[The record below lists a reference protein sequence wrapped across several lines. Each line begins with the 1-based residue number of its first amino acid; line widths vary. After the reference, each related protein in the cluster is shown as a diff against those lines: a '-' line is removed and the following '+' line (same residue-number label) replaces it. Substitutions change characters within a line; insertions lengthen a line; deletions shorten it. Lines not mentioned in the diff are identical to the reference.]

1 MAVIR
6 GRIELP
12 FGKRTLVM
20 GIINATPD
28 SFSDG
33 GDLLDP
39 KEAVAAGRMMIQQ
52 GADILDVGG
61 ESTRPGSQGVS
72 LSVEL
77 KRVVPIVE
85 GLAKVPGVALSI
97 DTTKAAVALACLE
110 RGASMVNDVSAGR
123 TEPAIFDAVRD
134 FGAYLVLMHMKGTP
148 RTMQDNPVYA
158 DVVHDVCEFLK
169 ERAAVAEAR
178 GVARDRIIVDPGIGF
193 GKTLEHNLALLR
205 AVPQLKRLG
214 YPLMVGASRKSL
226 FKGLLGLDKPKD
238 RDAPTASLTAALAA
252 AGVDIVR
259 VHEIPRNLA
268 AARVGDM
275 LRSTME

>member
-1 MAVIR
+1 
-6 GRIELP
+6 
-12 FGKRTLVM
+12 M

-39 KEAVAAGRMMIQQ
+39 KAAVAAGRTMIQQ
-52 GADILDVGG
+52 GADILDIGG
-61 ESTRPGSQGVS
+61 ESTRPGSNGVS
-72 LSVEL
+72 LPVEL
-77 KRVVPIVE
+77 GRVVPIFD
-85 GLAKVPGVALSI
+85 GLAKASGVALSI
-97 DTTKAAVALACLE
+97 DTTKAAVARACLE
-110 RGASMVNDVSAGR
+110 RGAVMVNDVSAGR
-123 TEPAIFDAVRD
+123 TEPAIFDAARD

-148 RTMQDNPVYA
+148 RTMQDNPDYA
-158 DVVHDVCEFLK
+158 DVVREVCEFLK
-169 ERAAVAEAR
+169 ERAAAAEAR

-205 AVPQLKRLG
+205 AVPELKRLG

-226 FKGLLGLDKPKD
+226 FKALFGHDRPKD

-259 VHEIPRNLA
+259 VHEIPGNLA
-268 AARVGDM
+268 AARVGDT
-275 LRSTME
+275 LRSTKA